1 MTDWT
6 GWIAVGGGA
15 LLIGNFLVELRET
28 TMDEGINSLNID
40 ENQTDRTPQ
49 SVVILGIEEE

>member
-28 TMDEGINSLNID
+28 TMDEGIKSLNID
-40 ENQTDRTPQ
+40 EN
-49 SVVILGIEEE
+49 